1 VDDEAAM
8 RGSESGRGGRSGAFN
23 SVLLGTALV
32 GSVLVLASLVRRPTW
47 NAQGAGDRG
56 RPGGPPEGNTPVEE
70 EGEIPLLEDAVDE
83 EELRRPPVEPPVLT
97 DEVVPGRAKR

>member
-1 VDDEAAM
+1 M
-8 RGSESGRGGRSGAFN
+8 RGSESGRGGRSDAFN

-56 RPGGPPEGNTPVEE
+56 RPGGPPEVRVEE
-70 EGEIPLLEDAVDE
+70 EGEIPLLEDAVDD